1 MSSRPAPLTLIIPTH
16 ERQQYLSRVL
26 NFYSDTMPFEIT
38 GLVVDSSAKTYAG
51 KIPPGF
57 AYHHAPGVPLMEKIR
72 RIIPLV
78 SSPYIV
84 FCADDDFILPRAALS
99 CVAFLDENPD
109 FASAQGHYVMAKLN
123 AGSVDLD
130 AGYTANFQVR
140 VDSDDPAER
149 LLQLFSPYVQN
160 FYAVH
165 RRSTW
170 EAFFTLSTERIPHYC
185 VLELLHAM
193 LAAIH
198 GKHAVL
204 PLFYSVRD
212 RSLEEDRKNP
222 LRRVG
227 IRDITTISTYAEEYG
242 AFLSGLAGQLQRAA
256 GLDDASARR
265 AVQNA
270 VDLYIKSY
278 TSPPRTKTLR
288 RRIEK
293 ILGKIVDL
301 FGRGAA
307 RKRAEEALRHNDLR
321 RLLENFDA
329 SSKTELADI
338 TRRIGAPQR
347 ENPLT

>member
-1 MSSRPAPLTLIIPTH
+1 MSTSPVPLTLIIPTH
-16 ERQQYLSRVL
+16 ERQQYLFRVL
-26 NFYSDTMPFEIT
+26 NYYAERMPGNIT
-38 GLVVDSSAKTYAG
+38 GLVVDSSADRYSG
-51 KIPPGF
+51 IVPPGF

-78 SSPYIV
+78 LSPYVV

-99 CVAFLDENPD
+99 CVAFLNANRD
-109 FASAQGHYVMAKLN
+109 FASAQGHYIMAKLN

-130 AGYTANFQVR
+130 AGYAAISQVHIQ
-140 VDSDDPAER
+140 SNDPAER

-170 EAFFTLSTERIPHYC
+170 EAFFTLPTQRVPHYC

-222 LRRVG
+222 LRRVN
-227 IRDITTISTYAEEYG
+227 IRSISTMPTYSDEYE
-242 AFLSGLAGQLQRAA
+242 AFLSGLAGQLQQTA
-256 GLDDASARR
+256 GLDDASARH

-270 VDLYIKSY
+270 VDLYIKNY
-278 TSPPRTKTLR
+278 TSPPKAKTLR
-288 RRIEK
+288 RRVEK
-293 ILGKIVDL
+293 IAGKVVDL
-301 FGRGAA
+301 FGRGAR
-307 RKRAEEALRHNDLR
+307 RKRVEEESRRNELR
-321 RLLENFDA
+321 RLLEGFDVL
-329 SSKTELADI
+329 SKTELTDI

-347 ENPLT
+347 ETPRT